1 MPFGMKA
8 VEAGAG
14 AEGREREHLWSPMPF
29 GMKAVEALMLQHGIK
44 ASDLK
49 VTNAFRHEG
58 R

>member
-8 VEAGAG
+8 VEAAI
-14 AEGREREHLWSPMPF
+14 R
-29 GMKAVEALMLQHGIK
+29 LMSYEDRKL
-44 ASDLK
+44 A